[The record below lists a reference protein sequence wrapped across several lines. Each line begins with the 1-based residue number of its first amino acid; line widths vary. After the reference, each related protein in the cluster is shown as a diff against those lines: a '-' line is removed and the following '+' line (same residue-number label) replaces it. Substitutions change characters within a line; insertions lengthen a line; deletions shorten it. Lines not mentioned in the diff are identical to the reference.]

1 MAPFKPY
8 KTAEIEATFVPS
20 YGCAV
25 LGARRAV
32 ERSPFRKIPL
42 SQFQFRPYVSAS
54 KSHVQGT
61 QCGLRVSRP
70 AGVTWEMAGPGR
82 LHKRASPVELFSV
95 VVPPLPGTPLRADL
109 YHCYRRGM
117 MNQKRT
123 NVVASNDA
131 GKAVKEAWTVPS
143 APWPELPRAELPSS
157 ELTAADVPSAGP
169 HRTLTGTDLTG
180 TDLTGTDLTGADLA
194 GADLAGADLAGAGP
208 TGAGPT
214 GTTLPRR
221 DPLGSHVPELQL
233 PGPQVPDLQLAGPQL
248 AWPQLA
254 GPQLAGPKVSEP
266 QPPEPDVPE
275 PELSE
280 PGFAEVAFPEPEP
293 STADDGR
300 AASRATRAGRAPAIL
315 PEEDDTESVVEAA
328 GHFRIYLGAVAGV
341 GKTYDM
347 LNEGKRRLERGTDVV
362 VCFVEAH
369 KRPLTEALLEGFE
382 VVPRQK
388 VQYRGAWFEEMD
400 LDAVLARHPKVAL
413 VDELA
418 HTNVPGSGRHAKRW
432 EDALELLDAGI
443 DVITTLNIQH
453 VESLADAVEQ
463 MTGAHV
469 RERVPDWVVRKADQ
483 IELVDSSP
491 EQLRRRMLHG
501 NIYPAEKVPYAL
513 THFFQTDNLIALREL
528 ALRYLADETEEEL
541 LEHLRRHSQKRLWET
556 RERILVA
563 VTGAPGTDTLLR
575 RAARMASRAKGELN
589 VVHIISSDAKPDKDK
604 AVFES
609 LRKLVS
615 DLGAHWYDVTH
626 SDPAQAI
633 TDFAQEHQITQIVL
647 GSSQRSR
654 WQELTGGGP
663 IVRKVIRKA
672 GDLGIDVHVI
682 ARRQLP
688 PGFDHASQ
696 LPEES

>member
-1 MAPFKPY
+1 M
-8 KTAEIEATFVPS
+8 
-20 YGCAV
+20 
-25 LGARRAV
+25 
-32 ERSPFRKIPL
+32 
-42 SQFQFRPYVSAS
+42 
-54 KSHVQGT
+54 
-61 QCGLRVSRP
+61 
-70 AGVTWEMAGPGR
+70 
-82 LHKRASPVELFSV
+82 
-95 VVPPLPGTPLRADL
+95 
-109 YHCYRRGM
+109 
-117 MNQKRT
+117 
-123 NVVASNDA
+123 
-131 GKAVKEAWTVPS
+131 
-143 APWPELPRAELPSS
+143 
-157 ELTAADVPSAGP
+157 P
-169 HRTLTGTDLTG
+169 H
-180 TDLTGTDLTGADLA
+180 
-194 GADLAGADLAGAGP
+194 
-208 TGAGPT
+208 
-214 GTTLPRR
+214 
-221 DPLGSHVPELQL
+221 
-233 PGPQVPDLQLAGPQL
+233 
-248 AWPQLA
+248 
-254 GPQLAGPKVSEP
+254 
-266 QPPEPDVPE
+266 
-275 PELSE
+275 
-280 PGFAEVAFPEPEP
+280 
-293 STADDGR
+293 
-300 AASRATRAGRAPAIL
+300 RAGRAPALL

-362 VCFVEAH
+362 VGFVEAH

-388 VQYRGAWFEEMD
+388 VEYRGAWFEEMD

-418 HTNVPGSGRHAKRW
+418 HTNVPGSGGHAKRW

-469 RERVPDWVVRKADQ
+469 RERVPDWVVRKANQ

-501 NIYPAEKVPYAL
+501 NIYPAEKIPYAL

-541 LEHLRRHSQKRLWET
+541 LEHLRRHSEKRLWET

-589 VVHIISSDAKPDKDK
+589 VVHIISSDAKPEKDK
-604 AVFES
+604 AVFQS

-663 IVRKVIRKA
+663 IVRRVIRKA